1 MAAVDR
7 RWARW
12 VYGSVTSYLH
22 KKAREGNLPL
32 IVDFEDT
39 THNTAWA
46 NARTRGQATITG
58 PITSAGS
65 PGLFRVVVGVFI
77 AISSKRSLN
86 DYDHIDAVGA
96 MQNALDQCIPI
107 IDAGDTNLLDI
118 GTLTP
123 FQAPIEP
130 VHIKPADQDD
140 TIFSTVNTTYDALFR
155 V

>member
-12 VYGSVTSYLH
+12 VYGSITDYLH
-22 KKAREGNLPL
+22 TKAREGSLPL

-39 THNTAWA
+39 TNNTAWA
-46 NARTRGQATITG
+46 NARTRAQATITG
-58 PITSAGS
+58 PITREGS

-77 AISSKRSLN
+77 AVSSERSAN

-107 IDAGDTNLLDI
+107 IDAGVTNIVDV

-123 FQAPIEP
+123 FQAQIAP
-130 VHIKPADQDD
+130 VHLKPADQDD
-140 TIFSTVNTTYDALFR
+140 TIFSTVETTFEGLFR